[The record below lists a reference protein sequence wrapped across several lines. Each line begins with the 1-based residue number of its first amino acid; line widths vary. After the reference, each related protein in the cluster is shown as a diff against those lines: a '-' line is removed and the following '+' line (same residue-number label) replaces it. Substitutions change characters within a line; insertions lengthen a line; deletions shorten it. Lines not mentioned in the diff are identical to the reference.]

1 MIAER
6 APGTTER
13 LDAAVA
19 ELQGMTLSRYPE
31 ASFDVAPGTDPD
43 GLYVTATVDVED
55 TDEVFDLIVGRLL
68 DMQVDEG
75 LPVYV
80 LPVRPVERVV
90 AERRERMT

>member
-6 APGTTER
+6 APGTTDR
-13 LDAAVA
+13 LDAAMA
-19 ELQGMTLSRYPE
+19 ELRGMILSRYPE
-31 ASFDVAPGTDPD
+31 ASFDVAPRTDPD
-43 GLYVTATVDVED
+43 GLYVTVTVDVED

-90 AERRERMT
+90 AELRERTT

>member
-6 APGTTER
+6 APGTTDR

-19 ELQGMTLSRYPE
+19 ELRGMILSRYPE

-43 GLYVTATVDVED
+43 GLYVTVTVDVED